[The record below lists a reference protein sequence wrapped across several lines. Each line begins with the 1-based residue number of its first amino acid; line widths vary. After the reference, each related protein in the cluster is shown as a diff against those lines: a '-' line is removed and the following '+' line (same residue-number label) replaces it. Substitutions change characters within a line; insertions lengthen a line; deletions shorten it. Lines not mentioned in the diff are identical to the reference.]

1 MNTPGGNT
9 ITTAEHAI
17 AMLFSLARRIPQ
29 ATASMKSGKW
39 EKKKFMGVE
48 LYNKTIGIIGLGR
61 IGSEVA
67 KRTQCMGMNVLA
79 YDPFLSDERAEE
91 LGITKTDLD
100 KIFAEADF
108 ITIHTPLTSE
118 TKYLINKNTIE
129 KMKKGV
135 YIINCARGGIV
146 NEKDLYDAI
155 QSGKVA
161 GAALDV
167 FEKEPPEEGYAL
179 ITDERVI
186 CTPHLGASTLEAQE
200 NVAVAIAEQ
209 VVDYLINGTIR
220 NAVNFPSIPFD
231 RMPAYSPLSCTS

>member
-1 MNTPGGNT
+1 MKVLVSDSISSKGVEILKKAGFEVDVKTGLKPEELKSIIGEYDALIIRSATKVTAEIIDAADKLKVIGRAGTGVDNVDKIAATKKGIVVMNTPGGNT

-129 KMKKGV
+129 KMKKEF
-135 YIINCARGGIV
+135 I
-146 NEKDLYDAI
+146 
-155 QSGKVA
+155 
-161 GAALDV
+161 
-167 FEKEPPEEGYAL
+167 
-179 ITDERVI
+179 
-186 CTPHLGASTLEAQE
+186 
-200 NVAVAIAEQ
+200 
-209 VVDYLINGTIR
+209 
-220 NAVNFPSIPFD
+220 
-231 RMPAYSPLSCTS
+231 